1 MNHIYEKENNLWN
14 DFKQKNPCYDWDNI
28 LIDGLCLSD
37 IRNARNLNDIS
48 ELERLWIDSRIR
60 VLFLLKEGVD
70 QGGDDYRDYLWESE
84 KCKCQIKSNLRKIL
98 WHLNNLSSC
107 AKELANNVCG
117 EYPFAIVNIKK
128 ISRCS
133 ETDGTDSNWHE
144 LRDYA
149 KKHKEFLK
157 KQIQEILNPSII
169 VCCGCDNKDSIIS
182 IATDYIFDD
191 IKFNEF
197 HIGPDLWC
205 KYNTTENIFLLN
217 SYHLSYGGCNVDKLI
232 NAFKQLLTCYN
243 ISL

>member
-1 MNHIYEKENNLWN
+1 MKHIYEKEYILWN
-14 DFKQKNPCYDWDNI
+14 NSKQNYTCNEWNNI
-28 LIDGLCLSD
+28 LKDGLCLSD
-37 IRNARNLNDIS
+37 IRKKRNLNDIS
-48 ELERLWIDSRIR
+48 ELEQLWINSQIR
-60 VLFLLKEGVD
+60 VLFLLKEGVN

-84 KCKCQIKSNLRKIL
+84 ECKCAIKPNLRKIL
-98 WHLNNLSSC
+98 WHLNNLSSNS
-107 AKELANNVCG
+107 KELANNVCG

-128 ISRCS
+128 VSRCS
-133 ETDGTDSNWHE
+133 ETDGKDSNWHE

-157 KQIQEILNPSII
+157 KQIQEILNPNII
-169 VCCGCDNKDSIIS
+169 VCCGCDNNDSIIS

-205 KYNTTENIFLLN
+205 KYNIAKNLFLLN
-217 SYHLSYGGCNVDKLI
+217 SYHLSYSGCNVDKLI
-232 NAFKQLLTCYN
+232 NAFKQLLACYN